1 MGQRARFVI
10 THPKADDLDAV
21 PRLLAGAC
29 DVDIT
34 PPPGMPKAGYSSN
47 ANNGDGFRTRLKARV
62 VHLRQ
67 GRVSM
72 AIVQCDLLGGSS
84 VLQHLIAEQIRDR
97 TDIPLAGLLVGA
109 THTHAGPGQFL
120 GTDFYNRFA
129 SNRSGFDPAWTAF
142 LLERIANGI
151 VEAHDARVPAV
162 AAVGSIDVWGLTR
175 NRSMPPFVNNETVT
189 DKRLEP
195 QRKYASVNPNL
206 HMIRIDA
213 DRGDHTVPLAAPM
226 VFSVHGTGVS
236 MKSHEYN
243 ADVWAYIVG
252 ETRMRI
258 FETTGVSP
266 VVSAMEGTHADIA
279 PAIRPKLAGHL
290 ESARVGQAIGALAAE
305 LHQSLAEGL
314 RSDLALG
321 AAFREVDLDESR
333 RIGDVELPHR
343 PAVGAA
349 LVAGATENVTPVI
362 HKIPPFKAGSAKRSR
377 PHRHHGEKWILGSE
391 LGQAALLP
399 LRSFPRV
406 IPMQLLRIGSATIAA
421 LPFEI
426 TNEAGRRIAESVAGA
441 LEPAVVDRP
450 TTDDAAHDRPA
461 TGEAQAD
468 GKVIVSSVA
477 NEYFGYVTTPDE
489 YAVQFY
495 EGGHTLYGPKTLDFL
510 CGHMADLAGS
520 SMADSVLDQSQLDR
534 RFDLAVRQFWPESE
548 GGSAERRVL
557 SPPRFVDA
565 TAIEEPYWE
574 LLWADAAPG
583 ELDWSARI
591 VSIEALDP
599 TDGAEWEPAMRRGAP
614 VDDNTWWVHVSHL
627 GAQRDG
633 THRYRARWY
642 QPDLVAGRLHRFVLE
657 GNNGQPRIESTP
669 FD

>member
-142 LLERIANGI
+142 LVERIANGI

-213 DRGDHTVPLAAPM
+213 DRGDYTVPLAAAM

-243 ADVWAYIVG
+243 A
-252 ETRMRI
+252 
-258 FETTGVSP
+258 S
-266 VVSAMEGTHADIA
+266 
-279 PAIRPKLAGHL
+279 
-290 ESARVGQAIGALAAE
+290 
-305 LHQSLAEGL
+305 
-314 RSDLALG
+314 
-321 AAFREVDLDESR
+321 SR
-333 RIGDVELPHR
+333 R
-343 PAVGAA
+343 
-349 LVAGATENVTPVI
+349 
-362 HKIPPFKAGSAKRSR
+362 
-377 PHRHHGEKWILGSE
+377 
-391 LGQAALLP
+391 
-399 LRSFPRV
+399 
-406 IPMQLLRIGSATIAA
+406 
-421 LPFEI
+421 
-426 TNEAGRRIAESVAGA
+426 
-441 LEPAVVDRP
+441 
-450 TTDDAAHDRPA
+450 
-461 TGEAQAD
+461 
-468 GKVIVSSVA
+468 
-477 NEYFGYVTTPDE
+477 
-489 YAVQFY
+489 
-495 EGGHTLYGPKTLDFL
+495 
-510 CGHMADLAGS
+510 
-520 SMADSVLDQSQLDR
+520 
-534 RFDLAVRQFWPESE
+534 
-548 GGSAERRVL
+548 
-557 SPPRFVDA
+557 
-565 TAIEEPYWE
+565 
-574 LLWADAAPG
+574 
-583 ELDWSARI
+583 
-591 VSIEALDP
+591 
-599 TDGAEWEPAMRRGAP
+599 
-614 VDDNTWWVHVSHL
+614 
-627 GAQRDG
+627 
-633 THRYRARWY
+633 RA
-642 QPDLVAGRLHRFVLE
+642 
-657 GNNGQPRIESTP
+657 
-669 FD
+669 